1 MRVKGLLIDY
11 CYRPHRFLQSPNTYQ
26 HYKLRYNKPMMT
38 NKTPDRGIRYA
49 LLESLIKAGVAS
61 EEHKKQFYTLL
72 WKHTAQE
79 LKNR

>member
-1 MRVKGLLIDY
+1 
-11 CYRPHRFLQSPNTYQ
+11 
-26 HYKLRYNKPMMT
+26 MT